1 MTNEEKIINDM
12 VNGEAKQ
19 ETDNDIGAYFVLI
32 VDNIFSDDDKEVMKS
47 SELNLD
53 ELKHIII
60 VSVNNHSDVPDVGRY
75 DWNLFALNDNETEAP
90 YRGIAMMEYGGTTF
104 EIAKPVDDEYMKL
117 ICETISKNI
126 LNRIGYHEDIKV
138 TMISIIRF
146 LLNLIENCTDDNMME
161 IITYMAKD
169 EVVTTAIGRY
179 IRNDYRLHAM
189 CILNNENTSEEDRKN
204 VIRLSNII
212 ERYNTKNNT

>member
-1 MTNEEKIINDM
+1 
-12 VNGEAKQ
+12 
-19 ETDNDIGAYFVLI
+19 
-32 VDNIFSDDDKEVMKS
+32 
-47 SELNLD
+47 
-53 ELKHIII
+53 
-60 VSVNNHSDVPDVGRY
+60 
-75 DWNLFALNDNETEAP
+75 
-90 YRGIAMMEYGGTTF
+90 
-104 EIAKPVDDEYMKL
+104 MKL
-117 ICETISKNI
+117 ICEMISKNI

-169 EVVTTAIGRY
+169 EFVTTAIGRY

-212 ERYNTKNNT
+212 ERYNTKNNA